1 MTEKVLNWLK
11 GFTPFSGMVT
21 EFVGV
26 SPGCCGLFPQGE
38 QVTDTYTDLLG
49 SRTDT
54 CRVTFHIRYRAI
66 PGLGAVAVAEDF
78 GNWLDTQSLGAQ
90 VSAQWK
96 NAHLVSRDR
105 VSVNSHCSDFSIDR
119 VRELICADCVE
130 RQIEILAKACS
141 LLDHFL
147 AVVKLCL
154 VAERLADLFALSL
167 QECVSHAAADDQ
179 CVALLKQVGDDVQL
193 ISNLSAAED
202 RYERANRILNSIAE
216 EVDFLLHQVSDYAG
230 VNVLCDTNVGA
241 VCAVSC
247 SECVIYEN
255 ISEGSKLLE
264 KASPFFV
271 SSLR

>member
-96 NAHLVSRDR
+96 NAHLVSRDQTGTALYQGEL
-105 VSVNSHCSDFSIDR
+105 VLTYL
-119 VRELICADCVE
+119 REMGNT
-130 RQIEILAKACS
+130 Q
-141 LLDHFL
+141 
-147 AVVKLCL
+147 
-154 VAERLADLFALSL
+154 
-167 QECVSHAAADDQ
+167 
-179 CVALLKQVGDDVQL
+179 
-193 ISNLSAAED
+193 
-202 RYERANRILNSIAE
+202 
-216 EVDFLLHQVSDYAG
+216 
-230 VNVLCDTNVGA
+230 
-241 VCAVSC
+241 
-247 SECVIYEN
+247 
-255 ISEGSKLLE
+255 
-264 KASPFFV
+264 
-271 SSLR
+271 